1 MGLIFW
7 SYCGQQ
13 YDKADVLESLKNCH
27 ISVLYLRLWEKEL
40 HPSSG
45 DNVHLLPKSKLYYV
59 TLCPGSQNG
68 WSSGPLVFWSHNFSL
83 FEAHSLIPTPGVG
96 RYWKKMKEKL
106 QADFRRRKK
115 QRQKNWKLSRSSI
128 ICSSGNR
135 FLTNCCDKEIVSNKH
150 VHVFYRESF
159 WWQTFC

>member
-1 MGLIFW
+1 MKYIRPMYW
-7 SYCGQQ
+7 
-13 YDKADVLESLKNCH
+13 KAWKIAIYLFYISGYEKKNCTP
-27 ISVLYLRLWEKEL
+27 
-40 HPSSG
+40 PSSG

-68 WSSGPLVFWSHNFSL
+68 WSSGPLLFWSHNFSL

>member
-1 MGLIFW
+1 MGPAVW
-7 SYCGQQ
+7 YEV
-13 YDKADVLESLKNCH
+13 YKADVLESLRNCH

-45 DNVHLLPKSKLYYV
+45 DNVHILPNSKLYYV